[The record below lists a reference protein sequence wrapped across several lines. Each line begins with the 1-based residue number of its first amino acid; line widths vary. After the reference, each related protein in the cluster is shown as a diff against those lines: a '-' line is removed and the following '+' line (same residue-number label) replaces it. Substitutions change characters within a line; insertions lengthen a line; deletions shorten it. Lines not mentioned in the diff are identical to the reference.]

1 MSYAL
6 TQKNSGIIEKY
17 FNAFDLELIS
27 DIKEKDKC
35 LKLLNEI
42 LLLLSDNEIIDNFNM
57 NNARKLVY
65 ADCNY
70 VSNDV
75 NELFVN

>member
-1 MSYAL
+1 MNYTL
-6 TQKNSGIIEKY
+6 TQKNSRIIEKY
-17 FNAFDLELIS
+17 FDAFDQELIS

-57 NNARKLVY
+57 SNARKLIYV
-65 ADCNY
+65 DCNY
-70 VSNDV
+70 IGNNV
-75 NELFVN
+75 NELFIN

>member
-1 MSYAL
+1 MSYTL
-6 TQKNSGIIEKY
+6 TQKNSKIIEKY
-17 FNAFDLELIS
+17 FDAFDQELIS

-35 LKLLNEI
+35 LKLLNKI

>member
-1 MSYAL
+1 MSYTL
-6 TQKNSGIIEKY
+6 TQKNSKIIEKY
-17 FNAFDLELIS
+17 FDAFDQELIS

-35 LKLLNEI
+35 LKLLNKI

-70 VSNDV
+70 VSNDISESFI
-75 NELFVN
+75 N